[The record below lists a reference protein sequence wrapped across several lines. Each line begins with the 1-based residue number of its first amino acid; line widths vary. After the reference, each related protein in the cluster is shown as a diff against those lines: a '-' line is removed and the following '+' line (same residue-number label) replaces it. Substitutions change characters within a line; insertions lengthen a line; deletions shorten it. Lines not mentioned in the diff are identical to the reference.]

1 MKAILGIIIL
11 SIGLGVGFAFGLVAN
26 WKDPIEVVEVPVH
39 TVTEAQCPPYVPHT
53 PMNEEE
59 LRTLLTIMETTTTT
73 IRPTTTTAV
82 RPPTTTVTT
91 VPVVT
96 LTTQPPSTLPH
107 SSSTSTTVTVTSA
120 TTTTTATAAS
130 TTTVPP
136 STMVSN

>member
-1 MKAILGIIIL
+1 MKALFGIVTL

-26 WKDPIEVVEVPVH
+26 WKDPIEIVEVPVH

-96 LTTQPPSTLPH
+96 LTTQPPSTLPP
-107 SSSTSTTVTVTSA
+107 SSTTSQTLTDSTSA
-120 TTTTTATAAS
+120 TVATSTTTTTVDVTS
-130 TTTVPP
+130 T
-136 STMVSN
+136 SN